1 MILITIDGTDTAG
14 ERVCGW
20 RFQEVFSNSE
30 DHWLEFLNRHL
41 VQCQKYIW
49 LKFQQLQRIV
59 GMSWFS
65 CSWEIRRL
73 RANKDEDV
81 QKDFSST
88 SVEANKVMLFDLRCL
103 HKSCRCLICKW
114 ESCPPLCGC
123 AHGSACCARQD
134 CPGVILC

>member
-1 MILITIDGTDTAG
+1 MVLITIDCTDRAEEG
-14 ERVCGW
+14 VCGW
-20 RFQEVFSNSE
+20 RLQEAFSSSE

-41 VQCQKYIW
+41 VRCQKYIW

-88 SVEANKVMLFDLRCL
+88 IVEADKGMLFGLRCL
-103 HKSCRCLICKW
+103 HK
-114 ESCPPLCGC
+114 
-123 AHGSACCARQD
+123 
-134 CPGVILC
+134 PGTTGA